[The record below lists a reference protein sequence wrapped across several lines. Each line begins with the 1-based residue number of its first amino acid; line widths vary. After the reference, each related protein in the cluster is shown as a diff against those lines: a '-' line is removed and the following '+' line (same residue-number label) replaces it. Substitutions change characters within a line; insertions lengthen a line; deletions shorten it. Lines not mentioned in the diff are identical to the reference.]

1 VTQEQDK
8 TVSFRVFLPD
18 SERTAFKV
26 ECAQEKTTM
35 SQKAREL
42 IQNWLKEMQQKS
54 PSRNK
59 GDK

>member
-42 IQNWLKEMQQKS
+42 IQNWLKEMRQK
-54 PSRNK
+54 NNE
-59 GDK
+59 